1 MSSTPSASAGRE
13 RRRFAWTVILG
24 IIAFTATAGLLVELG
39 PRPRPAM
46 YGALCV
52 LYMANALGSLQ
63 QARRSTPTDPR
74 TRAFWRWAAIGGT
87 FLTAGSIVQILPGLG
102 AWPDAPTPMLITK
115 ALATAGFA
123 AVTWPMLAWPLNV
136 AGRQRLRIGLDAATV
151 MCSVAVFTWALAHST
166 GARPVDEVDLLLT
179 LLASGV
185 LVASAFA
192 MVRLILSGSAPFTPA
207 TAATGTSALVLLS
220 IGIATDGLTG
230 PQPDTRLLFTLKLV
244 SGALLAITPQV
255 EQLTHTVGRPLTP
268 PRRISA
274 TLPYLAVAAAQVLL
288 IVQLWRDG
296 LTRATWGVIAGMALI
311 TALVTVRQKITT
323 TDNERLI
330 DQLDTTMTTLS
341 AQERRFRALV
351 QNTSDVTLVVDRAGD
366 IAYASPSACTVL
378 GISPQEAQGRPA
390 RDVLTARHP
399 DGTREWLTP
408 LYGRSAQR
416 DDLQVR
422 LHDGTLKHLELI
434 STNMLE
440 DPSVGGI
447 VINLRDVSEAKDL
460 QRRLRHQATH
470 DSLTGLANRALLN
483 EQLGDDDQAQGSNAV
498 LLLDLDGF
506 KEVNDRFGHHV
517 GDRLLMAVAQRLR
530 QLVRHDNLVARLGGD
545 EFVVLLRDSTADA
558 AVRTATRLLEGV
570 GRTACR
576 DGDSTV
582 QAQTSIGVA
591 VGTDTAFD
599 TLLRQADE
607 AMYQAKRNGSG
618 VSLYTG
624 ADGSTPPT

>member
-1 MSSTPSASAGRE
+1 MSSTPAAGRQE
-13 RRRFAWTVILG
+13 HRYAWTVIIG
-24 IIAFTATAGLLVELG
+24 IAVFTAAAGVFVGFG

-52 LYMANALGSLQ
+52 LYAVNALGSLQ
-63 QARRSTPTDPR
+63 QSRRRTATDPR
-74 TRAFWRWAAIGGT
+74 TRAFWRWAAVGGA
-87 FLTAGSIVQILPGLG
+87 FLVAGSLVQVLPGLG
-102 AWPDAPTPMLITK
+102 AWPATTTPMMITK
-115 ALATAGFA
+115 ALAVAGFA
-123 AVTWPMLAWPLNV
+123 AVTWPMLTWPLNV

-166 GARPVDEVDLLLT
+166 GARPVDEFDLLLT

-192 MVRLILSGSAPFTPA
+192 MVRLILGGSAPFTPA
-207 TAATGTSALVLLS
+207 TAATGTSALLLLS

-230 PQPDTRLLFTLKLV
+230 PQPDARLLFASKLL
-244 SGALLAITPQV
+244 SGALLAATPQV
-255 EQLTHTVGRPLTP
+255 EWITHTAGRTVTP
-268 PRRISA
+268 PRRISG
-274 TLPYLAVAAAQVLL
+274 TLPYLAVAAGQVLL

-296 LTRATWGVIAGMALI
+296 LTRGTWGIVAGMAVI
-311 TALVTVRQKITT
+311 TAVVTVRQKITV

-330 DQLDTTMTTLS
+330 EQLDATMTTLS
-341 AQERRFRALV
+341 AQERRFRSLV
-351 QNTSDVTLVVDRAGD
+351 QNASDVTLVVDRTGA
-366 IAYASPSACTVL
+366 IRYASPSMHTVL
-378 GISPQEAQGRPA
+378 GVSPQEAEGRPA
-390 RDVLTARHP
+390 RHVLTVQQS
-399 DGTREWLTP
+399 DGAPEWLAP
-408 LYGRSAQR
+408 LYGRPAHR
-416 DDLQVR
+416 EELQIR
-422 LHDGTLKHLELI
+422 QGDGTLKHLELV
-434 STNMLE
+434 STNLLD

-483 EQLGDDDQAQGSNAV
+483 EQLGDDGRAQGSNAV

-517 GDRLLMAVAQRLR
+517 GDQLLMAVAQRLR
-530 QLVRHDNLVARLGGD
+530 EMVRHDNLVARLGGD
-545 EFVVLLRDSTADA
+545 EFVVLLRDSTPRA
-558 AVRTATRLLEGV
+558 AVLTANRLLEAV
-570 GRTACR
+570 GRTACLE
-576 DGDSTV
+576 GSSTV

-607 AMYQAKRNGSG
+607 AMYQAKRSGSG
-618 VSLYTG
+618 VSLYDG
-624 ADGSTPPT
+624 AGDAPPVT

>member
-1 MSSTPSASAGRE
+1 MSSTPAAPAGRD
-13 RRRFAWTVILG
+13 RRWYAWAVILG
-24 IIAFTATAGLLVELG
+24 IAVFTAAAGMFIGFG

-52 LYMANALGSLQ
+52 LYGVNAVGSLQ
-63 QARRSTPTDPR
+63 QARHGAATDPR
-74 TRAFWRWAAIGGT
+74 TRAFWRWAAVGGA
-87 FLTAGSIVQILPGLG
+87 FLTAGSIVQMLPGLG
-102 AWPDAPTPMLITK
+102 AWPVATTPMLITK
-115 ALATAGFA
+115 ALAVAGFA
-123 AVTWPMLAWPLNV
+123 AVTWPMLTWPLNV

-185 LVASAFA
+185 LVAAAYA

-207 TAATGTSALVLLS
+207 TAATGTSALLLLS

-244 SGALLAITPQV
+244 SGALLAMTPQV
-255 EQLTHTVGRPLTP
+255 ERLTYTASRPVAP
-268 PRRISA
+268 PRRISG
-274 TLPYLAVAAAQVLL
+274 TLPYLAVAAAQALL
-288 IVQLWRDG
+288 ILQLWRDG
-296 LTRATWGVIAGMALI
+296 LTTATWGVVTGMALI
-311 TALVTVRQKITT
+311 TAIVTVRQKITA
-323 TDNERLI
+323 TDNDRLI
-330 DQLDTTMTTLS
+330 AELDATMTTLS
-341 AQERRFRALV
+341 AHERRFRSLV
-351 QNTSDVTLVVDRAGD
+351 QNTSDVTLVVDRTGG
-366 IAYASPSACTVL
+366 ITYASPSVRTVL
-378 GISPQEAQGRPA
+378 GISPQEAEGRPA
-390 RDVLTARHP
+390 RDILAAQQS
-399 DGTREWLTP
+399 DGSREWLAP
-408 LYGRSAQR
+408 LYGPPAQR
-416 DDLQVR
+416 DELLVQ

-434 STNMLE
+434 STNLLE

-470 DSLTGLANRALLN
+470 DSLTGLANRTLLD
-483 EQLGDDDQAQGSNAV
+483 EQLGDDGRARGSNAV

-517 GDRLLMAVAQRLR
+517 GDQLLMAVAQRLR
-530 QLVRHDNLVARLGGD
+530 QMVRHDNLVARLGGD

-558 AVRTATRLLEGV
+558 AVRTADRLLEGV
-570 GRTACR
+570 GHTACL
-576 DGDSTV
+576 DGDDTV
-582 QAQTSIGVA
+582 HAKTSIGVA

-607 AMYQAKRNGSG
+607 AMYQAKRSGSG
-618 VSLYTG
+618 VSLYGG
-624 ADGSTPPT
+624 ADDGP